1 MRYEKRALNE
11 RSADS
16 TFAAQTR
23 FFPLSLSLALSS
35 ISPFGALACAES
47 QEELDGDEGSF
58 ITTSLSLMRK
68 EGNEEKCQS

>member
-1 MRYEKRALNE
+1 MNVPRIPHLLPKRV
-11 RSADS
+11 S
-16 TFAAQTR
+16 F
-23 FFPLSLSLALSS
+23 LSLSLSLSLSS